1 MMWPTMAVIATSFIA
16 ATAVLAKVVTQH
28 PLLVVV
34 SLDSLHADDV
44 RPDTMPTLSR
54 FRDEHAAP
62 PYMRPAFPTKTFV
75 NHHTIATGLHPEQH
89 GVLDNYMFDRD
100 HRTMYKTYEQ
110 FHYDEAVV
118 PIWIQNE
125 NDGDG
130 RYSGVMMWPGSWF
143 PYQGKKTNICRR

>member
-1 MMWPTMAVIATSFIA
+1 
-16 ATAVLAKVVTQH
+16 
-28 PLLVVV
+28 
-34 SLDSLHADDV
+34 
-44 RPDTMPTLSR
+44 MPTLSR

-118 PIWIQNE
+118 PIWVCIKSLHPNYFFGFQVLNIFGCLNTAIQHLNKRLGV
-125 NDGDG
+125 NN
-130 RYSGVMMWPGSWF
+130 RYYSG
-143 PYQGKKTNICRR
+143 